1 MRGSLVCDNSL
12 SLLILDH
19 KELSDVL
26 HVLDEVF
33 NAVKVTLTWAWLMK
47 GDIRTP
53 YGETV
58 GHASRQL
65 VMHVHHF

>member
-58 GHASRQL
+58 
-65 VMHVHHF
+65 